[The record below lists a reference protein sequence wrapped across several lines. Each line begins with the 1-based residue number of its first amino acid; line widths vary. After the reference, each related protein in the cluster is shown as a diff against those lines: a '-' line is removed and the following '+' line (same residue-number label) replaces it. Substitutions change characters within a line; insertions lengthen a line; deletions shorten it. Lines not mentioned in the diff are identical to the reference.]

1 MRPEI
6 LRRALL
12 DRRRGFVGWGAGI
25 VGLVL
30 LTVLL
35 YPSIEGNEELNRLL
49 EDYPDTARALL
60 GVGELDL
67 VSPAGYLNSQL
78 FALMAPV
85 VVAIFAIGAG
95 AAAVAG
101 DEERGTLELLLAQP
115 LSRGR
120 LVAERALAM
129 AAGIALLCALTFVA
143 TWGAALAVGM
153 DIGVGAIAAA
163 CVGLALLGLIAGAV
177 ALAAG
182 CATGRRSAGIAAGAA
197 VMTAGYLLDSLGQV
211 IGSLEPWRPLS
222 PFRWYDSPALLT
234 DGLRPGLLVL
244 PAAAAVVAAA
254 GTVLFAR
261 RDLRSH

>member
-1 MRPEI
+1 MRAEV

-12 DRRRGFVGWGAGI
+12 DRRRGFAGWGGGI

-35 YPSIEGNEELNRLL
+35 YPSIEGNQELNQLL
-49 EDYPDTARALL
+49 DDYPDAARALL

-78 FALMAPV
+78 FAVMVPV
-85 VVAIFAIGAG
+85 VIAIFAIGAG

-101 DEERGTLELLLAQP
+101 DEEHGTIELLLAQP
-115 LSRGR
+115 LSRQR

-129 AAGIALLCALTFVA
+129 AAGVVLLCALTFLA
-143 TWGAALAVGM
+143 TWGAALIVGM
-153 DIGVGAIAAA
+153 EIGAGAIAAA
-163 CVGLALLGLIAGAV
+163 CLGLALLGLTGGAV
-177 ALAAG
+177 ALAGG

-197 VMTAGYLLDSLGQV
+197 VMTGGYLLDSLGQV
-211 IGSLEPWRPLS
+211 IDGLEPWRPLS
-222 PFRWYDSPALLT
+222 PFRWYDAAGLLT

-244 PAAAAVVAAA
+244 LAAAAAFGVAGA
-254 GTVLFAR
+254 VLFAR
-261 RDLRSH
+261 RDLRL